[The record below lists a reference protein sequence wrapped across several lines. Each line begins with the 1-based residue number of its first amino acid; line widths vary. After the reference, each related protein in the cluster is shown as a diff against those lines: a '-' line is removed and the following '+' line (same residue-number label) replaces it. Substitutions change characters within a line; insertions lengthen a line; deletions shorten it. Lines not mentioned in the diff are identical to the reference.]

1 MPCWRAWRAR
11 QGLVEAGQPLLKEI
25 AGNGVAVVKLTPA
38 ERDAF
43 VTATRR
49 VYAKWKVQIGP
60 ALVDRA
66 EKDVAGRKK

>member
-1 MPCWRAWRAR
+1 MS
-11 QGLVEAGQPLLKEI
+11 
-25 AGNGVAVVKLTPA
+25 VVKLTPA

-66 EKDVAGRKK
+66 EKDVAARKR